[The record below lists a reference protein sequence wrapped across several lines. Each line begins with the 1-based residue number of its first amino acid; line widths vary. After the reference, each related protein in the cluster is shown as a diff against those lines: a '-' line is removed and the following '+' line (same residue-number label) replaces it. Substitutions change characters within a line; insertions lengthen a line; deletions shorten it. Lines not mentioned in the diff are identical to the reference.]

1 MLSTLLFLTSVPSF
15 QLVSYVYFSSVGGY
29 GFVSQSPGDGSVKV
43 LMTPSQL
50 PALFSSYPPDFWTLL
65 SDATVL
71 AVGRSYDSSTGVYKP
86 YSYKIDI
93 ALRKSIVITS
103 TAAPKYSLADTVGQ
117 PVAVKA
123 ASSVS
128 IFLDGDHHALT
139 PFLTSI

>member
-1 MLSTLLFLTSVPSF
+1 M
-15 QLVSYVYFSSVGGY
+15 
-29 GFVSQSPGDGSVKV
+29 SQSPGDGSVKV

-71 AVGRSYDSSTGVYKP
+71 AVGRSYDSNTGVYKP

-93 ALRKSIVITS
+93 ALRKSTIITS

-123 ASSVS
+123 APSVS

-139 PFLTSI
+139 PFSTSF